1 MSARRS
7 TCDRARASRSYG
19 GALSLVLLTLV
30 QGCQT
35 ARVATN
41 RCYSEYVTATATID
55 VGGSATPPSRL
66 AMQGEGARV
75 GEPGREA
82 LLHAHHPIGAGADT
96 GITWAIL
103 SAEGARL
110 VMTQPG
116 RVVAGRRLTIAGPPA
131 RRDWGANAM
140 PSPGTGSVAIE
151 LPGRAAARLGGTAE
165 LVRVAPL
172 ELRLDVRTEG
182 GETTVSGPV
191 RFRRATQERPCFS

>member
-1 MSARRS
+1 MSATQSSCRPPR
-7 TCDRARASRSYG
+7 TTRARRVV
-19 GALSLVLLTLV
+19 LSLVPLALL
-30 QGCQT
+30 QACQT

-75 GEPGREA
+75 GEPGRDA
-82 LLHAHHPIGAGADT
+82 LLHALLGIGAGADT
-96 GITWAIL
+96 GITWAL
-103 SAEGARL
+103 VSAEGARL

-140 PSPGTGSVAIE
+140 PSPGTASVAIE
-151 LPGRAAARLGGTAE
+151 LPGRTAARLGGTAE

-172 ELRLDVRTEG
+172 ELRLDLRTAG
-182 GETTVSGPV
+182 GETTASGPV
-191 RFRRATQERPCFS
+191 RFRRATQERPCFA